1 MILSKGPF
9 ISNCSV
15 ASKQIQRFFK
25 KCDPLGIYEL
35 YAGPY
40 GKQETDNLNRIMKDH
55 LDVKEKHI
63 LIIGSESPW
72 IETMA
77 LRLGASHVTTGQSFS
92 ETQIFY
98 KYNFLKNFCQHD
110 KK

>member
-1 MILSKGPF
+1 MKRTL
-9 ISNCSV
+9 
-15 ASKQIQRFFK
+15 ASKQIRRFFK

-55 LDVKEKHI
+55 LDVEEKHI

-98 KYNFLKNFCQHD
+98 KYHFLKIFCQHD
-110 KK
+110 KR

>member
-1 MILSKGPF
+1 MRQNKF
-9 ISNCSV
+9 
-15 ASKQIQRFFK
+15 ADFFF

-92 ETQIFY
+92 ETQ
-98 KYNFLKNFCQHD
+98 FLKNFCQHD
-110 KK
+110 IKLGLLRICVQNYQQ

>member
-1 MILSKGPF
+1 MEILLNICPF
-9 ISNCSV
+9 
-15 ASKQIQRFFK
+15 
-25 KCDPLGIYEL
+25 GIYEL

-55 LDVKEKHI
+55 LDVEEKHI

-77 LRLGASHVTTGQSFS
+77 LRLGARHVTTGQSFS
-92 ETQIFY
+92 ETQVFFINI
-98 KYNFLKNFCQHD
+98 NF
-110 KK
+110 

>member
-1 MILSKGPF
+1 MRES
-9 ISNCSV
+9 
-15 ASKQIQRFFK
+15 RFFQNCDFSVK
-25 KCDPLGIYEL
+25 TNLEIFLKYDPLGIYEL

-55 LDVKEKHI
+55 LDVEEKHI

-92 ETQIFY
+92 ETQFFINV
-98 KYNFLKNFCQHD
+98 NF
-110 KK
+110 

>member
-1 MILSKGPF
+1 
-9 ISNCSV
+9 
-15 ASKQIQRFFK
+15 
-25 KCDPLGIYEL
+25 
-35 YAGPY
+35 
-40 GKQETDNLNRIMKDH
+40 MKDH

-92 ETQIFY
+92 ETQFFINI
-98 KYNFLKNFCQHD
+98 NF
-110 KK
+110 

>member
-1 MILSKGPF
+1 MDF
-9 ISNCSV
+9 
-15 ASKQIQRFFK
+15 FFK
-25 KCDPLGIYEL
+25 CDALGIYKL

-55 LDVKEKHI
+55 LDVEEKHI

-77 LRLGASHVTTGQSFS
+77 LRLGASHVTTGQSFL
-92 ETQIFY
+92 ETQFFINTY
-98 KYNFLKNFCQHD
+98 QLLKIFCQHD
-110 KK
+110 